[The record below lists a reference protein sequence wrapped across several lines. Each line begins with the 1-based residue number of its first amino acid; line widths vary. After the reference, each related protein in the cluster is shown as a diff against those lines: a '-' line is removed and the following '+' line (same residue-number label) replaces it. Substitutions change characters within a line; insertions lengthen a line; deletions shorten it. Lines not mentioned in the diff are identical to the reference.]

1 MSESTYVKD
10 HINTLNT
17 IFAQLTTSNF
27 QIVENE
33 RAEVLLQNLPDS
45 YDQVVIDMINN
56 NVVDRLYLDDVAR
69 VILEEE
75 SKRVNK
81 EDHQESD
88 RDFGKSM

>member
-1 MSESTYVKD
+1 MSESTSVKD

-27 QIVENE
+27 HIVENE

>member
-1 MSESTYVKD
+1 MSKSTSVKD

-17 IFAQLTTSNF
+17 IFTTSNF
-27 QIVENE
+27 HIVENE